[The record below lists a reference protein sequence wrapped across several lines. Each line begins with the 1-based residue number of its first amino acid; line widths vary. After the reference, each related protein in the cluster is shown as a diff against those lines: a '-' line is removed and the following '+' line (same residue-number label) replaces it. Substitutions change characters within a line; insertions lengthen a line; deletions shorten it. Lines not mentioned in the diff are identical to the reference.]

1 MPFSNPEYGDKYMD
15 GSRYEIN
22 PELEEALFKYEE
34 QRVLQKDISLEFFLQ
49 SYPTLKDQL
58 QKAIQ
63 KLQKMD
69 WLLTTDSE
77 PTGENFPDKETV
89 IPSNITKGDSPVS
102 GYRLIKKIGRGSFG
116 EVWEAKGPGDVSLAM
131 KIIPMANGLDIVEI
145 RSLNL
150 FKSIRHPHLLSIFGF
165 WIIEE
170 YLWIAFELAEMNFL
184 EYVNKNKP
192 SENEILSMFTDAAE
206 ALNFL
211 NQKRH
216 LLEDGETVSI
226 LHRDIKPQ
234 NMLIVG
240 GALKLGDFG
249 LARILDEE
257 TNQHSG
263 CMTPSYSPPEFFQE
277 KMSATSDQYSLA
289 ITYCQIQG
297 GALPFIG
304 NASEIMAGH
313 CNRQPDLSMI
323 PIHQRWVVARALD
336 KNPLKRWES
345 CSEFI
350 SQIKLAISTPAK
362 TPSRLNRRSIFLGAL
377 VGVALIALGLFSM
390 AVMSKPNKTVFDE
403 ITLVG
408 HQGEVYCAA
417 LSEDEK
423 IAISGSKDKQVIV
436 WDLENQKAKFIFNDH
451 TEDIISVAISKDGK
465 QALSGG
471 HYLDNRVILW
481 DLVKGIKIKELAGHQ
496 HRISNVCFLP
506 DGKRAISCSWDCT
519 ARLWDLESGTQ
530 IQFFELLDTYDPK
543 NIQFGSPRQ
552 VWRIDLSE
560 DGKTMVCCLRDG
572 KICVYDVASGKR
584 IQTMNGPEQIYKSLS
599 INKEATIAITAFGGA
614 MQTLREPIDLKII
627 RWDLITSKRE
637 VLMETE
643 GAVDALFAPKSTS
656 ELFVF
661 PKKGSPFLYDLKTKL
676 KTNILGHLDSE
687 VNCSTG
693 NDKGTTLLLG
703 CKDFSV
709 RLLKRN

>member
-1 MPFSNPEYGDKYMD
+1 MD
-15 GSRYEIN
+15 ASRHEIN
-22 PELEEALFKYEE
+22 EELEEALFEYEE
-34 QRVLQKDISLEFFLQ
+34 QRLLQKDIPLESFLQ

-58 QKAIQ
+58 PKAIE
-63 KLQKMD
+63 KLQRMD

-77 PTGENFPDKETV
+77 AIGETLLDKES
-89 IPSNITKGDSPVS
+89 IFPSTIIKGDSPVS
-102 GYRLIKKIGRGSFG
+102 GYRLIKKIGKGSFG

-170 YLWIAFELAEMNFL
+170 HLWIAFELAEMNFL
-184 EYVNKNKP
+184 EYVNKTKP
-192 SENEILSMFTDAAE
+192 SENEVLSMFTDAAE

-297 GALPFIG
+297 GILPFRG
-304 NASEIMAGH
+304 NAAEIMAGH

-323 PIHQRWVVARALD
+323 PIHQRWVVAKALD

-345 CSEFI
+345 CTEFI
-350 SQIKLAISTPAK
+350 SQIKQANSTPAK
-362 TPSRLNRRSIFLGAL
+362 PPSSLNRRSIFLGAL
-377 VGVALIALGLFSM
+377 VGIALIALSLFSI
-390 AVMSKPNKTVFDE
+390 AVMLKPKIPNFDD

-408 HQGEVYCAA
+408 HRGEVYCTA
-417 LSEDEK
+417 LSEDGK
-423 IAISGSKDKQVIV
+423 TGISGGADRQVIV
-436 WDLENQKAKFIFNDH
+436 WDLENHKPRFQLNEH
-451 TEDIISVAISKDGK
+451 TKNVVSVAISKDGN

-471 HYLDNRVILW
+471 DFLDNKIVLW
-481 DLVKGIKIKELAGHQ
+481 DLVKGEKIKVLSGHL
-496 HRISNVCFLP
+496 HSVRNVCFLP

-519 ARLWDLESGTQ
+519 ARLWNLETGSQ
-530 IQFFELLDTYDPK
+530 IQFFEYLDTQDPK
-543 NIQFGSPRQ
+543 NLTLGSPLQ
-552 VWRIDLSE
+552 VWHMDLSE

-572 KICVYDVASGKR
+572 KICVYDVESGKR
-584 IQTMNGPEQIYKSLS
+584 IQTLSGPDQVYNSFSMNTEGTL
-599 INKEATIAITAFGGA
+599 AITAFGGQ
-614 MQTLREPIDLKII
+614 MQTLKEPYDLKINL
-627 RWDLITSKRE
+627 WDLITAKKE
-637 VLMETE
+637 VLIETE
-643 GAVDALFAPKSTS
+643 CPISALFFPKSTS

-661 PKKGSPFLYDLKTKL
+661 PKKGLPFLYDYKTKSKINTL
-676 KTNILGHLDSE
+676 NNLAGQ
-687 VNCSTG
+687 VNCITG
-693 NDKGTTLLLG
+693 NDNGTTMLLG

>member
-1 MPFSNPEYGDKYMD
+1 MD
-15 GSRYEIN
+15 ASRHEIN
-22 PELEEALFKYEE
+22 EELEEALFEYEE
-34 QRVLQKDISLEFFLQ
+34 QRLLQKDISLESFLQ
-49 SYPTLKDQL
+49 SYSSLKDQL
-58 QKAIQ
+58 PKAIE
-63 KLQKMD
+63 KLQRMD

-77 PTGENFPDKETV
+77 AIGETLLDKES
-89 IPSNITKGDSPVS
+89 IFPSTIIKGDSPVS
-102 GYRLIKKIGRGSFG
+102 GYRLIKKIGKGSFG

-170 YLWIAFELAEMNFL
+170 HLWIAFELAEMNFL
-184 EYVNKNKP
+184 EYVNKTKP
-192 SENEILSMFTDAAE
+192 SENEVLSMFTDAAE

-297 GALPFIG
+297 GILPFRG
-304 NASEIMAGH
+304 NAAEIMAGH

-323 PIHQRWVVARALD
+323 PIHQRWVVAKALE

-345 CSEFI
+345 CTEFI
-350 SQIKLAISTPAK
+350 SQIKLANSTPAK
-362 TPSRLNRRSIFLGAL
+362 PPSSLNRRSIFLGAF
-377 VGVALIALGLFSM
+377 VGVALIALIMFSIV
-390 AVMSKPNKTVFDE
+390 VMVKPKIPTFDD

-408 HQGEVYCAA
+408 HRGEVYCTA
-417 LSEDEK
+417 LSEDGK
-423 IAISGSKDKQVIV
+423 TGISGGADKQAIV
-436 WDLENQKAKFIFNDH
+436 WDLENHKPRFQLNEH
-451 TEDIISVAISKDGK
+451 TKNVVSVAISKDGN

-471 HYLDNRVILW
+471 DFLDNKIVLW
-481 DLVKGIKIKELAGHQ
+481 DLVKGEKIKVLSGHL
-496 HRISNVCFLP
+496 HSVRNVFFLP

-519 ARLWDLESGTQ
+519 ARLWNLETGSQ
-530 IQFFELLDTYDPK
+530 IQFYEYLDTQDPK
-543 NIQFGSPRQ
+543 NLTLGSPLQ
-552 VWRIDLSE
+552 VWHMDLSE

-572 KICVYDVASGKR
+572 KICAYDVESGKR
-584 IQTMNGPEQIYKSLS
+584 TQTLSGPDQVYKSFSMNTEGTL
-599 INKEATIAITAFGGA
+599 AITAFGGQ
-614 MQTLREPIDLKII
+614 MQTLKEPYDLKIN
-627 RWDLITSKRE
+627 RWDLITAKKE
-637 VLMETE
+637 VLIETE
-643 GAVDALFAPKSTS
+643 CPITALFFPKSTS

-661 PKKGSPFLYDLKTKL
+661 PKKGLPFLYDFNTKSKINTL
-676 KTNILGHLDSE
+676 NNLAGQ
-687 VNCSTG
+687 VNCITG
-693 NDKGTTLLLG
+693 NDSGTTMLLG

>member
-1 MPFSNPEYGDKYMD
+1 MD
-15 GSRYEIN
+15 ASRHEIN
-22 PELEEALFKYEE
+22 EELEEALFEYEE
-34 QRVLQKDISLEFFLQ
+34 QRLLQKDISLESFLQ

-58 QKAIQ
+58 PKAIE
-63 KLQKMD
+63 KLQRMD

-77 PTGENFPDKETV
+77 AIGETLLDKES
-89 IPSNITKGDSPVS
+89 IFPSTIIKGDSPVS
-102 GYRLIKKIGRGSFG
+102 GYRLIKKIGKGSFG
-116 EVWEAKGPGDVSLAM
+116 EVWEAKGPGYVSLAM

-170 YLWIAFELAEMNFL
+170 HLWIAFELAEMNFL
-184 EYVNKNKP
+184 EYVNKTKP
-192 SENEILSMFTDAAE
+192 SENEVLSMFTDAAE

-297 GALPFIG
+297 GILPFRG
-304 NASEIMAGH
+304 NAAEIMAGH

-323 PIHQRWVVARALD
+323 PIHQRWVVAKALD

-350 SQIKLAISTPAK
+350 SQIKQANSTPAK
-362 TPSRLNRRSIFLGAL
+362 PPSKLNRRSIFLGAL
-377 VGVALIALGLFSM
+377 VGVALIALSLFSI
-390 AVMSKPNKTVFDE
+390 AVMLKPKIPNFDD

-408 HQGEVYCAA
+408 HRGEVYCTA
-417 LSEDEK
+417 LSEDGK
-423 IAISGSKDKQVIV
+423 TGISGGADRQVIV
-436 WDLENQKAKFIFNDH
+436 WDLENHKPRFQLNEH
-451 TEDIISVAISKDGK
+451 TKNVVSVAISKDGN

-471 HYLDNRVILW
+471 DFLDNKIVLW
-481 DLVKGIKIKELAGHQ
+481 DLVKGEKIKVLSGHL
-496 HRISNVCFLP
+496 HSVRNVCFLP

-519 ARLWDLESGTQ
+519 ARLWNLETGSQ
-530 IQFFELLDTYDPK
+530 IQFFEYLDTQDPK
-543 NIQFGSPRQ
+543 NLTLGSPLQ
-552 VWRIDLSE
+552 VWHMDLSE

-572 KICVYDVASGKR
+572 KICVYDVESGKR
-584 IQTMNGPEQIYKSLS
+584 TQTLSGPDQVYKSFSMNTEGTL
-599 INKEATIAITAFGGA
+599 AITAFGGQ
-614 MQTLREPIDLKII
+614 MQTLKEPYDLKINL
-627 RWDLITSKRE
+627 WDLITAKKE
-637 VLMETE
+637 VLIETE
-643 GAVDALFAPKSTS
+643 CPISALFFPKSTS

-661 PKKGSPFLYDLKTKL
+661 PKKGLPFLYDYKTKSKINTL
-676 KTNILGHLDSE
+676 NNLAGQ
-687 VNCSTG
+687 VNCITG
-693 NDKGTTLLLG
+693 NDNGTTMLLG

>member
-1 MPFSNPEYGDKYMD
+1 MD
-15 GSRYEIN
+15 PSQYEIN
-22 PELEEALFKYEE
+22 QELEEALFKYEE
-34 QRVLQKDISLEFFLQ
+34 QRLLQKDISLESFLQ
-49 SYPTLKDQL
+49 SYPNLKDQL
-58 QKAIQ
+58 RKAIQ
-63 KLQKMD
+63 KLQRMD

-77 PTGENFPDKETV
+77 PTGETFPDKETL
-89 IPSNITKGDSPVS
+89 IPSTITKGDSPVT

-145 RSLNL
+145 RALNL

-170 YLWIAFELAEMNFL
+170 HLWIAFELAEMNFL

-257 TNQHSG
+257 TNQPSG

-297 GALPFIG
+297 GALPFTG
-304 NASEIMAGH
+304 NAAEIMAGH

-323 PIHQRWVVARALD
+323 PIHQRWVVAKALD

-345 CSEFI
+345 CTEFI
-350 SQIKLAISTPAK
+350 SQIKLANSTPAK

-377 VGVALIALGLFSM
+377 VGVALIALGLFSI
-390 AVMSKPNKTVFDE
+390 AVMIKPNKTAFDE

-408 HQGEVYCAA
+408 HQGEVYCTA
-417 LSEDEK
+417 LSEDGK

-471 HYLDNRVILW
+471 HYRDNRVILW
-481 DLVKGIKIKELAGHQ
+481 DLVKGTKIKELAGHQ

-552 VWRIDLSE
+552 VWRMDLSE
-560 DGKTMVCCLRDG
+560 DGKTMVICLRDG

-614 MQTLREPIDLKII
+614 METLRAPIDLKII
-627 RWDLITSKRE
+627 RWDLVTAKRE

-643 GAVDALFAPKSTS
+643 GAVDTLFAPKCLS

-687 VNCSTG
+687 VNCITG
-693 NDKGTTLLLG
+693 NDNATTLLLG

>member
-1 MPFSNPEYGDKYMD
+1 MD
-15 GSRYEIN
+15 PSRYEIN
-22 PELEEALFKYEE
+22 EELEEALFEYEE
-34 QRVLQKDISLEFFLQ
+34 QRLLQKDISLESFLQ
-49 SYPTLKDQL
+49 SYPALKDQL
-58 QKAIQ
+58 PKAIE
-63 KLQKMD
+63 KLQRMD
-69 WLLTTDSE
+69 WLIPPDSE
-77 PTGENFPDKETV
+77 PTAETLLDKESVFPRT
-89 IPSNITKGDSPVS
+89 IIKGDSPVS
-102 GYRLIKKIGRGSFG
+102 GYRLIKKIGKGSFG

-170 YLWIAFELAEMNFL
+170 HLWIAFELAEMNFL
-184 EYVNKNKP
+184 EYVKKNKP

-289 ITYCQIQG
+289 ITYCQIKG
-297 GALPFIG
+297 GALPFTG
-304 NASEIMAGH
+304 NAAEIMAGH

-323 PIHQRWVVARALD
+323 PIHQRWVVAKALD

-350 SQIKLAISTPAK
+350 SQIKLANSTPAK
-362 TPSRLNRRSIFLGAL
+362 TPTRLNRRSIFLGAL
-377 VGVALIALGLFSM
+377 VGIALIALSVFSI
-390 AVMSKPNKTVFDE
+390 AVMVKPKKPAFDD

-408 HQGEVYCAA
+408 HRGEVYCTA
-417 LSEDEK
+417 LSEDGK
-423 IAISGSKDKQVIV
+423 TGISGGADRQVIV
-436 WDLENQKAKFIFNDH
+436 WDLENQKPRFQLNEH
-451 TEDIISVAISKDGK
+451 TKNVVSIAISKDGN

-471 HYLDNRVILW
+471 DFLDNKIVLW
-481 DLVKGIKIKELAGHQ
+481 DLVKGEKIKVLSGHL
-496 HRISNVCFLP
+496 HSVRNVCFLP

-519 ARLWDLESGTQ
+519 ARLWNLETGSQ
-530 IQFFELLDTYDPK
+530 IQFFEYLDTQDPK
-543 NIQFGSPRQ
+543 NLTLGSPLQ
-552 VWRIDLSE
+552 VWHMDLSE

-572 KICVYDVASGKR
+572 KICVYDVESGKR
-584 IQTMNGPEQIYKSLS
+584 IQTLSGPDQVYNSFSMNTEGIL
-599 INKEATIAITAFGGA
+599 AITAFGGQ
-614 MQTLREPIDLKII
+614 MQTLKEPYDLKINL
-627 RWDLITSKRE
+627 WDLITAKKE
-637 VLMETE
+637 VLIETE
-643 GAVDALFAPKSTS
+643 CPISALFFPKSTS

-661 PKKGSPFLYDLKTKL
+661 PKKGSPFLYDFNTKSKINTL
-676 KTNILGHLDSE
+676 INLAGGCGHGFLGYQAALAQ
-687 VNCSTG
+687 
-693 NDKGTTLLLG
+693 
-703 CKDFSV
+703 
-709 RLLKRN
+709 

>member
-1 MPFSNPEYGDKYMD
+1 MD
-15 GSRYEIN
+15 PSQYEIN
-22 PELEEALFKYEE
+22 QKLEEALLKYEE
-34 QRVLQKDISLEFFLQ
+34 QLLLQKDISLENFLE
-49 SYPTLKDQL
+49 SYPALKDQL
-58 QKAIQ
+58 PKAVQKFQ
-63 KLQKMD
+63 KID
-69 WLLTTDSE
+69 WHLTTASE
-77 PTGENFPDKETV
+77 PEGETFPDKETV
-89 IPSNITKGDSPVS
+89 VPITISKGDSPIV

-131 KIIPMANGLDIVEI
+131 KIVPMSDGLDIVEI
-145 RSLNL
+145 RSLNI

-165 WIIEE
+165 WIIEDH
-170 YLWIAFELAEMNFL
+170 LWIAFELAEMNFL

-192 SENEILSMFTDAAE
+192 SENQIFSMFTDAAE
-206 ALNFL
+206 ALDFL

-216 LLEDGETVSI
+216 LGEDGEIISI
-226 LHRDIKPQ
+226 LHRDVKPT

-257 TNQHSG
+257 KNQHSG
-263 CMTPSYSPPEFFQE
+263 CMTPGYSPPEFFHE
-277 KMSATSDQYSLA
+277 KMSASSDQYSLA
-289 ITYCQIQG
+289 ITWCKIQG
-297 GALPFIG
+297 GAVPFTG
-304 NASEIMAGH
+304 NAAEIMAGH
-313 CNRQPDLSMI
+313 CNREPDLSMI
-323 PIHQRWVVARALD
+323 PFHQRWVVAKALE
-336 KNPLKRWES
+336 KNPSKRWEN
-345 CSEFI
+345 CTEFI
-350 SQIKLAISTPAK
+350 SQLRQAYSTPPK
-362 TPSRLNRRSIFLGAL
+362 PPSRLNRRSLTLAAL
-377 VGVALIALGLFSM
+377 VGVSLIALTLFTIV
-390 AVMSKPNKTVFDE
+390 VMVKTKKPAYDE

-408 HQGEVYCAA
+408 HQGEVYCTA
-417 LSEDEK
+417 LSENGN

-451 TEDIISVAISKDGK
+451 TGHVISVAISKDGK

-471 HYLDNRVILW
+471 HYLDNQIILW
-481 DLVKGIKIKELAGHQ
+481 DLVKGIKIKELNGHQ
-496 HRISNVCFLP
+496 HRIQNVCFLP
-506 DGKRAISCSWDCT
+506 DGKSAMSCSWDCT

-530 IQFFELLDTYDPK
+530 IKFFEFLDTYDPK

-552 VWRIDLSE
+552 VWFMDLSE

-599 INKEATIAITAFGGA
+599 INKEANIAITAFGGQ

-643 GAVDALFAPKSTS
+643 GPVEALFAPKGTS
-656 ELFVF
+656 DLFVF
-661 PKKGSPFLYDLKTKL
+661 PKKGSPFLYDLNTKL

-687 VNCSTG
+687 VNCITG
-693 NDKGTTLLLG
+693 NEKGTNLLLG

-709 RLLKRN
+709 RFLKRN

>member
-1 MPFSNPEYGDKYMD
+1 MD
-15 GSRYEIN
+15 ASRHEIN
-22 PELEEALFKYEE
+22 EELEEALFEYEE
-34 QRVLQKDISLEFFLQ
+34 QRLLQKDIPLESFLQ

-58 QKAIQ
+58 PKAIE
-63 KLQKMD
+63 KLQRMD

-77 PTGENFPDKETV
+77 AIGETLLDKES
-89 IPSNITKGDSPVS
+89 IFPSNIIKGDSPVS
-102 GYRLIKKIGRGSFG
+102 GYRLIKKIGKGSFG

-170 YLWIAFELAEMNFL
+170 HLWIAFELAEMNFL
-184 EYVNKNKP
+184 EYVNKTKP
-192 SENEILSMFTDAAE
+192 SENEVLSMFTDAAE

-297 GALPFIG
+297 GILPFRG
-304 NASEIMAGH
+304 NAAEIMAGH

-323 PIHQRWVVARALD
+323 PIHQRWVVAKALD

-345 CSEFI
+345 CTEFI
-350 SQIKLAISTPAK
+350 SQIKQANSTPAK
-362 TPSRLNRRSIFLGAL
+362 PPSSLNRRSIFLGAL
-377 VGVALIALGLFSM
+377 VGIALIALSLFSI
-390 AVMSKPNKTVFDE
+390 AVMLKSKIPNFDD

-408 HQGEVYCAA
+408 HRGEVYCTA
-417 LSEDEK
+417 LSEDGK
-423 IAISGSKDKQVIV
+423 TGISGGADRQVIV
-436 WDLENQKAKFIFNDH
+436 WDLENHKPRFQLNEH
-451 TEDIISVAISKDGK
+451 TKNVVSVAISKDGN

-471 HYLDNRVILW
+471 DFLDNKIVLW
-481 DLVKGIKIKELAGHQ
+481 DLIKGEKIKVLSGHL
-496 HRISNVCFLP
+496 HSVRNVCFLP

-519 ARLWDLESGTQ
+519 ARLWNLETGSQ
-530 IQFFELLDTYDPK
+530 IQFFEYLDTQDPK
-543 NIQFGSPRQ
+543 NLTLGSPLQ
-552 VWRIDLSE
+552 VWHMDLSE

-572 KICVYDVASGKR
+572 KICVYDVESGKR
-584 IQTMNGPEQIYKSLS
+584 IQTLSGPDQVYNSFSMNTEGTL
-599 INKEATIAITAFGGA
+599 AITAFGGQ
-614 MQTLREPIDLKII
+614 MQTLKEPYDLKIN
-627 RWDLITSKRE
+627 RWDLITAKKE
-637 VLMETE
+637 VLIETE
-643 GAVDALFAPKSTS
+643 CPISALFFPKSTS

-661 PKKGSPFLYDLKTKL
+661 PKKGLPFLYDYKTKSKINTL
-676 KTNILGHLDSE
+676 NNLAGQ
-687 VNCSTG
+687 VNCITG
-693 NDKGTTLLLG
+693 NDNGTTMLLG

>member
-1 MPFSNPEYGDKYMD
+1 MD
-15 GSRYEIN
+15 ASRHEIN
-22 PELEEALFKYEE
+22 EELEEALFEYEE
-34 QRVLQKDISLEFFLQ
+34 QRLLQKDISLESFLQ

-58 QKAIQ
+58 PKAIE
-63 KLQKMD
+63 KLQRMD

-77 PTGENFPDKETV
+77 AIGETLLDKES
-89 IPSNITKGDSPVS
+89 IFPSTIIKGDSPVS
-102 GYRLIKKIGRGSFG
+102 GYRLIKKIGKGSFG

-170 YLWIAFELAEMNFL
+170 HLWIAFELAEMNFL
-184 EYVNKNKP
+184 EYVNKTKP
-192 SENEILSMFTDAAE
+192 SENEVLSMFTDAAE

-297 GALPFIG
+297 GILPFRG
-304 NASEIMAGH
+304 NAAEIMAGH

-323 PIHQRWVVARALD
+323 PIHQRWVVAKALD

-345 CSEFI
+345 CTEFI
-350 SQIKLAISTPAK
+350 SQIKQANSTPAK
-362 TPSRLNRRSIFLGAL
+362 PPSSLNRRSIFLGAL
-377 VGVALIALGLFSM
+377 VGIALIALSLFSI
-390 AVMSKPNKTVFDE
+390 AVMLKPKIPNFDD

-408 HQGEVYCAA
+408 HRGEVYCTA
-417 LSEDEK
+417 LSEDGK
-423 IAISGSKDKQVIV
+423 TGISGGADKQAIV
-436 WDLENQKAKFIFNDH
+436 WDLENHKPRFQLNEH
-451 TEDIISVAISKDGK
+451 TKNVVSVAISKDGN

-471 HYLDNRVILW
+471 DFLDNKIILW
-481 DLVKGIKIKELAGHQ
+481 DLVKGEKIKVLSGHL
-496 HRISNVCFLP
+496 HSVRNVCFLP

-519 ARLWDLESGTQ
+519 ARLWNLETGSQ
-530 IQFFELLDTYDPK
+530 IQFFEYLDTQDPK
-543 NIQFGSPRQ
+543 NLTLGSPLQ
-552 VWRIDLSE
+552 VWHMDLSE

-572 KICVYDVASGKR
+572 KICVYDVESGKR
-584 IQTMNGPEQIYKSLS
+584 IQTLSGPDQVYNSFSMNTEGTL
-599 INKEATIAITAFGGA
+599 AITAFGGQ
-614 MQTLREPIDLKII
+614 MQTLKEPYDLKINL
-627 RWDLITSKRE
+627 WDLITAKKE
-637 VLMETE
+637 VLIETE
-643 GAVDALFAPKSTS
+643 CPISALFFPKSTS

-661 PKKGSPFLYDLKTKL
+661 PRKGSPFLYDYKTKSKINTL
-676 KTNILGHLDSE
+676 NNLAGQ
-687 VNCSTG
+687 VNCITG
-693 NDKGTTLLLG
+693 NDNGTTMLLG